1 MTTMNI
7 MAGAEL
13 ATTITITIDGEKFT
27 TLRSLHEITESEMTD
42 YVKNIFAGCFTNHL
56 GESEPV
62 LGNGR
67 IVELENGVRIETE
80 VDWVDGIV
88 NFHMMHEIE
97 AAIKKA
103 RKAAAIIAA

>member
-13 ATTITITIDGEKFT
+13 ATTITIDGERFT
-27 TLRSLHEITESEMTD
+27 TLRSLHKIAESEMTD
-42 YVKNIFAGCFTNHL
+42 YVKNIFVGCFTNHL

-97 AAIKKA
+97 ESIKKA
-103 RKAAAIIAA
+103 RKAAAILAA